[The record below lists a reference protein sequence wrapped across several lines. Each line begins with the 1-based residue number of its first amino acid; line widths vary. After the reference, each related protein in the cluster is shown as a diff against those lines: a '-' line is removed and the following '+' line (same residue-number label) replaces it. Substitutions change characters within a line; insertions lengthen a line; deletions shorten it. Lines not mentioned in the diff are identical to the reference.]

1 MNMDRWTYKPVGE
14 ATPVATAEAIPAGS
28 MRGETVARRFV
39 SASEDELVKLDPDHP
54 GFRDAEYRVRRNA
67 IAKLALEYRVG
78 DPVPEAHY
86 TEAEQEVWRVVRKNL
101 DPLQQTYA
109 CREYLECAEK
119 LQLSPEK
126 IPQLREVNEK
136 LAKFTGFQMIP
147 VAGLVTDRRF
157 LSSLGQGL
165 FLSTQYIRHHSTP
178 LYTPEPDVV
187 HELIGHAA
195 TFAHP
200 GFAAVNRAFGKAV
213 EKMSDAAVQ
222 RAARVYWFTMEFGLT
237 REDGA
242 LKAYGAGL
250 LSSFG
255 ELGTCTKEPEHRSFD
270 LERMAGH
277 VYDPTQYQKVLYVA
291 PSFDQ
296 MVREVTTWV
305 EAQH

>member
-1 MNMDRWTYKPVGE
+1 MGE
-14 ATPVATAEAIPAGS
+14 AMTPMAPTTADTLAPRAPA
-28 MRGETVARRFV
+28 
-39 SASEDELVKLDPDHP
+39 ASESDLVTLDPDHP
-54 GFRDAEYRVRRNA
+54 GFRDPEYRQRRNG
-67 IAKLALEYRVG
+67 IAQIALRYRVG

-86 TEAEQEVWRVVRKNL
+86 TEAEQDVWRVVRQNL
-101 DPLQQTYA
+101 DPLHVTYA
-109 CREYLECAEK
+109 CREYRECARQLK
-119 LQLSPEK
+119 LSPER

-136 LAKFTGFQMIP
+136 LARLTGFQMIP

-165 FLSTQYIRHHSTP
+165 FLATQYIRHHSTP

-213 EKMSDAAVQ
+213 ARMSDAAVQ
-222 RAARVYWFTMEFGLT
+222 RAARVYWFTMEFGLV
-237 REDGA
+237 REDGG
-242 LKAYGAGL
+242 LRAYGAGL

-255 ELGTCTKEPEHRSFD
+255 ELGTCTTEPEHRPFD
-270 LERMAGH
+270 LERMAAH

-291 PSFDQ
+291 DSFEA

-305 EAQH
+305 EAQQ